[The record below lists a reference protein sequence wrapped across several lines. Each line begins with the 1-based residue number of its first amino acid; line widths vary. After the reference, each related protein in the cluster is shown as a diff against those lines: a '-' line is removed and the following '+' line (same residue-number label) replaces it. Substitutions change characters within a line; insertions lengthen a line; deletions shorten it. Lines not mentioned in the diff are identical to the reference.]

1 MTARRLLAALLIAL
15 VASGL
20 FTLWV
25 GKRMRKPAVVAVPQ
39 LRYAASLDNLN
50 AGQTLEKA
58 ELNLVDWPADKPL
71 KGGFAKPEDLAGR
84 TVLFPLSAGEPILER
99 DLAAAGSGSGLTTRI
114 PPGMRAISLKS
125 DEVVGVAGFLLP
137 GTHVDVLVTYH
148 GTGPQGGVATT
159 TVLQDTQILA
169 AGQKMQPDPEGKPSS
184 VDVVTLLVSPDG
196 RGARGA
202 GEFAGSCC
210 TLCCAMARITPS
222 VTEHMAQLPEF
233 GGTGAA
239 LRPGPRRARSVA
251 HDRRQ
256 SLRRSQTSEALRRA
270 DPLRRQAENG
280 DISVN
285 DQASTH

>member
-25 GKRMRKPAVVAVPQ
+25 GKRMSKPVAAAAAPQ
-39 LRYAASLDNLN
+39 LRYAASMDNLN

-58 ELNLVDWPADKPL
+58 ELSLVDWPADKPL

-184 VDVVTLLVSPDG
+184 VDVVTLLVSPTDAERVVLASSQG
-196 RGARGA
+196 VLHFVLRNGADHA
-202 GEFAGSCC
+202 Q
-210 TLCCAMARITPS
+210 
-222 VTEHMAQLPEF
+222 VTEHMAQLPNF
-233 GGTGAA
+233 GGMGAPPA
-239 LRPGPRRARSVA
+239 RPVETSAVARPRAIVAAAQSVKPYA
-251 HDRRQ
+251 V
-256 SLRRSQTSEALRRA
+256 QTLSGGKQRTETF
-270 DPLRRQAENG
+270 Q
-280 DISVN
+280 
-285 DQASTH
+285 